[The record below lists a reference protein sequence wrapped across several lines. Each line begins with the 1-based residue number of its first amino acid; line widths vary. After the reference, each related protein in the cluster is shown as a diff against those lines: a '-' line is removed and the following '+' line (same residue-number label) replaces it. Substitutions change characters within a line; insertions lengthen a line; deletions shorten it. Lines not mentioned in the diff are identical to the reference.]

1 MLDAESIPNGV
12 SDGAQTAIVNHAQ
25 RVDRAIAAGDVEQII
40 GAAKDLV
47 ECVTKV
53 VIETLGGTYGSDED
67 LPKLARQA
75 LFALKAHPSGFQGRR
90 PLQEFAQALAKV
102 PAAVAELR
110 NHDGTGHGRTQPT
123 DLHEDTAAFVQQVA
137 VAWSRWMLAALG
149 RVLAGMSELDEA
161 VRDIEW
167 DAAFR
172 RGELRSFLDE
182 LHLDQ
187 LESEQQRRLGVAVGR
202 RWASGTFMVR
212 LDVIEPF
219 VAGESSFPE
228 SFAVGLIEGSFIDTN
243 GYIRTNGRCANDAA
257 VVAAYLGEVGADT
270 LTDLAEK
277 MESAEFSY
285 AFDDEEYWPVVEA
298 LRRIAGTAANDRL
311 REALLRM
318 AERIDVDTADEYEE

>member
-1 MLDAESIPNGV
+1 MLDADSIPNGV
-12 SDGAQTAIVNHAQ
+12 SDGARTAIVNHVH
-25 RVDRAIAAGDVEQII
+25 RVNRAVAAGDVEQII

-53 VIETLGGTYGSDED
+53 AIETLGGTYGSNEK
-67 LPKLARQA
+67 LPKLAQQA
-75 LFALKAHPSGFQGRR
+75 LSALKSHPSGFQGRR
-90 PLQEFAQALAKV
+90 PLQEFTQALAKV

-137 VAWSRWMLAALG
+137 VAWSRWVLAALG
-149 RVLAGMSELDEA
+149 RVLTGMSELDEA
-161 VRDIEW
+161 IRAIEW
-167 DAAFR
+167 DVAFR

-219 VAGESSFPE
+219 VAGESFPE
-228 SFAVGLIEGSFIDTN
+228 PFAVGLIEGSFIDTN
-243 GYIRTNGRCANDAA
+243 GYIRTNGQCAHDAA

-270 LTDLAEK
+270 LTELAEK

-285 AFDDEEYWPVVEA
+285 AFEDEEYWLIVEA
-298 LRRIAGTAANDRL
+298 LRRIAGTTANDRL
-311 REALLRM
+311 RQALLRM

>member
-75 LFALKAHPSGFQGRR
+75 LFALKAHPSGFQGGR
-90 PLQEFAQALAKV
+90 PLQEFAQALAK
-102 PAAVAELR
+102 
-110 NHDGTGHGRTQPT
+110 
-123 DLHEDTAAFVQQVA
+123 
-137 VAWSRWMLAALG
+137 
-149 RVLAGMSELDEA
+149 VLAGMSELDEA

-172 RGELRSFLDE
+172 MGELRSFLDE

-285 AFDDEEYWPVVEA
+285 AFEDEEYWPVVEA